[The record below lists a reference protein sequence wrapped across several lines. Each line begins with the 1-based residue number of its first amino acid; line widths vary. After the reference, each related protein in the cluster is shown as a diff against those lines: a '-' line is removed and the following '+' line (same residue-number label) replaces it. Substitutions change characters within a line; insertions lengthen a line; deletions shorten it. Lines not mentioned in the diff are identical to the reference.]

1 MRHREIVG
9 DGRERER
16 ERDRQKQRK
25 TTFSKIRKDVQ
36 LVTAL
41 TINSAYIHLINK
53 VEVVDIYLYCVFI
66 RIAQINR
73 LRVVSIHESNQAFN
87 KIIYILERTGLF
99 TRTVYG
105 DILALKGLLVEQRNK
120 NQKKQSVRI
129 KSSKIRSNQ
138 VN

>member
-1 MRHREIVG
+1 M
-9 DGRERER
+9 
-16 ERDRQKQRK
+16 
-25 TTFSKIRKDVQ
+25 
-36 LVTAL
+36 TAL

-120 NQKKQSVRI
+120 NQKKQTVRI
-129 KSSKIRSNQ
+129 KSSQIRSNQ
-138 VN
+138 VKSNQVKSSQIRSNQVKSDQTRSIKVKSSPVN